1 MEETISLRDLFQ
13 LLRKRLW
20 LIALIGIIATTIS
33 AVISFFVLTPV
44 YQTSTQ
50 ILVNQAKSEQQ
61 LYNAGAMQTN
71 VQLINTYNDIIKSPA
86 ILDTVIEQLKL
97 NSSAK
102 SLSGQIQVTSAENS
116 QVALITVQDTNAKR
130 ATEIANTTASV
141 FQQKVPKIMNMD
153 IDNVSILSKA
163 ELAASMSPVKP
174 QPTLNMTIA
183 LVVGL
188 IAGVGLS
195 FLLEYLDNT
204 IKTEQDIENI
214 LDIPVIGVITNI
226 KDVPKTTSAQ
236 HPNMKARV
244 PKRGETFGS

>member
-1 MEETISLRDLFQ
+1 MEETISLRHLFQ
-13 LLRKRLW
+13 VLRKRLW
-20 LIALIGIIATTIS
+20 LIALIAIIAATIS

-61 LYNAGAMQTN
+61 LYNAGAVQTN
-71 VQLINTYNDIIKSPA
+71 VQLISTYNDIIKSPA
-86 ILDTVIEQLKL
+86 ILDTVIEKLKL
-97 NSSAK
+97 DGSAK
-102 SLSGQIQVTSAENS
+102 SLGGQIQVTSAENS
-116 QVALITVQDTNAKR
+116 QVAVITVQDTNAKR

-141 FQQKVPKIMNMD
+141 FQQKVPKIMNMN

-163 ELAASMSPVKP
+163 DLAASNSPIKP
-174 QPTLNMTIA
+174 QPILNIAIA

-188 IAGVGLS
+188 MVGIGLS

-214 LDIPVIGVITNI
+214 LELPVMGVITNI
-226 KDVPKTTSAQ
+226 KDVPKATNVQ
-236 HPNMKARV
+236 RPDMKTRV
-244 PKRGETFGS
+244 PQRGETFGS